1 MTKQLPM
8 AIEPSNTSK
17 EHVLDNLL
25 NCFTFIDTEKQ
36 LVIAYPI
43 FLHLGYTKE
52 SVHAALSKPMLRQY
66 TNCKGFVPR
75 EDYYISIS
83 QIGELIVNA
92 PRDKYIPHI
101 LEFVKKV
108 LTPLF
113 NPVDKIEQPQP
124 DKHSHKFHSDL
135 FGDLTVLTHDD
146 GSLWFIGKEVAE
158 KLGYSNPHKAIR
170 DHCKGVSET
179 FTPSKGGMQT
189 VKIIPE
195 RDVYR
200 LVMRSKLPT
209 AEKFEEFVVSEILPS
224 IRKTGSYGQVAAPA
238 APQAV
243 ELSRKDLLLLA
254 LKSEEE
260 KESLQRNYD
269 LLGTE
274 LSQAI
279 REKAHIGSSREASV
293 MGKLA
298 RANDK
303 IKWQDEQISQ
313 LEAKLS
319 SPKTEYQYATVLAV
333 QSRLKHLKV
342 SGLKLTYYCN
352 RNGLIMKD
360 IPDDRYGVV
369 HSYPAQAWR
378 DVYQIDINNVL
389 NKVA

>member
-1 MTKQLPM
+1 MSNQLPM
-8 AIEPSNTSK
+8 AIEPSKTSK

-158 KLGYSNPHKAIR
+158 KLGYSRPSDAVAQ
-170 DHCKGVSET
+170 HCKG
-179 FTPSKGGMQT
+179 T
-189 VKIIPE
+189 VKHRMLSGTGFVDYNLIPE

-209 AEKFEEFVVSEILPS
+209 AEKFEEFVVSEVLPS
-224 IRKTGSYGQVAAPA
+224 IRKTGSYGQVAAPV

-352 RNGLIMKD
+352 RNGLVMKD
-360 IPDDRYGVV
+360 IPDDRFGVV
-369 HSYPAQAWR
+369 HSYPAQAWKE
-378 DVYQIDINNVL
+378 VYQIDINAVL